1 MDLESFLNH
10 TCAGSLMTRSLVALL
25 PGMSLAEAA
34 GVLLDHQASG
44 APVVDLNG
52 ICVGVLSAADFVKAE
67 QHVASEQKRLI
78 ESTFWKSSLLLP
90 ESIYAEKLAEV
101 REKLV
106 PAAEKKVSEVMTRDL
121 VSVSENTP
129 VKKVIE
135 YMVDAH
141 IHRVFVLDSDDKLV
155 GIISTIDVL
164 AALMRAGH
172 PS

>member
-1 MDLESFLNH
+1 MKLESFLNH

-25 PGMSLAEAA
+25 PDMSLAEAA
-34 GVLLDHQASG
+34 GVLLDHQVSG
-44 APVVDLNG
+44 APVVDLHG

-67 QHVASEQKRLI
+67 QHVASEQEKVL
-78 ESTFWKSSLLLP
+78 ESTFWKSNLLLP
-90 ESIYAEKLAEV
+90 ESINAEKLAAV

-106 PAAEKKVSEVMTRDL
+106 PAAEQKVSEVMTRDL
-121 VSVSENTP
+121 VSVSESTP
-129 VKKVIE
+129 ARKVIE

-155 GIISTIDVL
+155 GIITTIDIL
-164 AALMRAGH
+164 AAFLRAGH